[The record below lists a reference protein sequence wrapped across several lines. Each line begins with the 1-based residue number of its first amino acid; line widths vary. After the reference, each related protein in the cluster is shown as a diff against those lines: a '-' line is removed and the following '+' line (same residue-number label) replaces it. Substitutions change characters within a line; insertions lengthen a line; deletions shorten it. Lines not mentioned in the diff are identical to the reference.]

1 MKKAFVT
8 FSLIFT
14 FLSIFVFQAFYPA
27 PFTKSIDKQL
37 LAKAQMYNLQF
48 PQEKIYLH
56 LDRPSYWAND
66 DIWFKAYLKNSP
78 IPDCNLYVELLNS
91 SGTVLQKKMY
101 WAQTGLAYG
110 DFHLEDTIS
119 SGVYQIRA
127 YTNWMRNFDGNW
139 FFRQNI
145 VIWNLRDKVIG
156 QVSSPLNQNEVDFQF
171 FPEGGTFI
179 VGQNSKMAFKAN
191 DKNGK
196 GLDVAGKIIDDLGNE
211 VVDFKSH
218 FKGMGSF
225 VIQPLEGR
233 NYTAKVIVAG
243 KIEMNVDL
251 PAHQAEGVT
260 LAIDP
265 NDTAKIHVRISDRSI
280 KSGNNTEPDY
290 LMIGQAGG
298 VIFYRK
304 EITTSEGVFNF
315 DIEKSLLP
323 TGIVQFTLFNSEMIP
338 RCERLIFIN
347 RQDFVNIEIALNKP
361 AYRARENV
369 NIDIEAFSSLGM
381 PCLANLSVSV
391 FNPDTQLKYEDY
403 PSNILSQFLLS
414 SELKGTIEDPAYYLK
429 DDNLSTI
436 SALDNLMLT
445 HGYRHFEWN
454 EINEDKFPEIVYLPE
469 ASITVKGTVENML
482 LKKTVPNCKVTMLF
496 VKNRYG
502 LYEETTDSLGH
513 FSFSNLYFN
522 DTVFVSLQ
530 AVNPKGKR
538 NTWIELDK
546 RSSVSPKSG
555 FLPVTYQYSNEN
567 QVATRSY
574 LSELSS
580 EIIDRKWHLSDTI
593 LLGDINVMTKK
604 IKKGDGHARM
614 YADADYVFDL
624 SKQDDVYGNIF
635 DMMDG
640 RIPGVRY
647 DPIEKKFCIRGEIP
661 AALYL
666 DGIPVDFELLS
677 TFPGK
682 TFDKIEI
689 LKFAPLAGTKGS
701 GGAIFFYTKRGEKFV
716 NTPVDAQGLKSTKVI
731 GYSVIRKFY
740 APNYESQQPVEMK
753 NDFRSTLNWNPLV
766 RTDSLGKASIS
777 YYNSDQ
783 TGDVLVIVEG
793 ITSDGKL
800 CRGTGKYSVAH

>member
-8 FSLIFT
+8 SSLISA
-14 FLSIFVFQAFYPA
+14 FLSFFVFQAFYPA
-27 PFTKSIDKQL
+27 PFPESKDKQL
-37 LAKAQMYNLQF
+37 LAKANMFNLQF

-91 SGTVLQKKMY
+91 SGTVLHKKMY
-101 WAQTGLAYG
+101 WAQNGMAYG

-127 YTNWMRNFDGNW
+127 YTNWMRNFEDNW

-145 VIWNLRDKVIG
+145 VIWNLSDKVNG
-156 QVSSPLNQNEVDFQF
+156 QASDPLKQNEIDFQF
-171 FPEGGTFI
+171 FPEGGTF
-179 VGQNSKMAFKAN
+179 VASQNSKMAFKAT
-191 DKNGK
+191 DRNGK
-196 GLDVAGKIIDDLGNE
+196 GLDVTGKVVDDLGKE
-211 VVDFKSH
+211 IVGFKSH
-218 FKGMGSF
+218 FKGMGCF
-225 VIQPLEGR
+225 VIQPEDKR
-233 NYTAKVIVAG
+233 KYTAHLTVAG
-243 KIEMNVDL
+243 KIVMNVEL
-251 PAHQAEGVT
+251 PAPQTEGVA

-265 NDTAKIHVRISDRSI
+265 NDTAKIHIEVSVRS
-280 KSGNNTEPDY
+280 KSTESNSEAEY
-290 LMIGQAGG
+290 LLVGQAGG
-298 VIFYRK
+298 VVFYRK
-304 EITTSEGVFNF
+304 EILTSDGVFNL

-323 TGIVQFTLFNSEMIP
+323 TGIVQFTLFDKEMIP
-338 RCERLIFIN
+338 RCERLVFIDHK
-347 RQDFVNIEIALNKP
+347 DFVNVEIALSKP

-369 NIDIEAFSSLGM
+369 KLDIETLNSLGM
-381 PCLANLSVSV
+381 PCLANLSISV
-391 FNPDTQLKYEDY
+391 FNPDTQLRYEDY

-414 SELKGTIEDPAYYLK
+414 SELKGTIEDPAYYFK
-429 DDNLSTI
+429 DDSLSTV

-445 HGYRHFEWN
+445 HGYRHFEWK
-454 EINEDKFPEIVYLPE
+454 EINEDKYPEIVYPPE
-469 ASITVKGTVENML
+469 ESITIKGTVENML

-496 VKNRYG
+496 VKNQYG
-502 LYEETTDSLGH
+502 LYEQTTDSLGH

-530 AVNPKGKR
+530 AVNQNGKR

-546 RSSVSPKSG
+546 RSSISPKRG
-555 FLPVTYQYSNEN
+555 FLPVTYQYSNEI
-567 QVATRSY
+567 QVNTLFN
-574 LSELSS
+574 LSEVSS
-580 EIIDRKWHLSDTI
+580 ELINRKWHLSDTI
-593 LLGDINVMTKK
+593 LLGDINITMNKL
-604 IKKGDGHARM
+604 KKGDGHVRM
-614 YADADYVFDL
+614 YVEADYVFDMD
-624 SKQDDVYGNIF
+624 KQDDVYGNIF

-640 RIPGVRY
+640 RIPGVRF
-647 DPIEKKFCIRGEIP
+647 DPIEKKLCIRGEIP

-682 TFDKIEI
+682 IFDKIEI
-689 LKFAPLAGTKGS
+689 LKFAPLAGIKGS

-716 NTPVDAQGLKSTKVI
+716 NTPADAQGLKSTNVI

-740 APNYESQQPVEMK
+740 SPNYESQQPTEMK
-753 NDFRSTLNWNPLV
+753 NDFRSTLYWNPIV

-777 YYNSDQ
+777 FYNSDQ
-783 TGDVLVIVEG
+783 TGSVQVVVEG

-800 CRGTGKYSVAH
+800 CRGTGKYTVAQ